1 MFKTLAKSWLAP
13 SRRLAPG
20 PRLAI
25 THCNDNLPGF
35 RRPAAGRRRTPA
47 LACHWFDRNGRLE
60 CRWHAET
67 DDAPDGG
74 IDDRGTIRAAEAR
87 PAGCCMSVTEQCQPI
102 TRSFIPCCNCELFAI
117 EFGLLFNPLDGAGF
131 SRDDGFDQER
141 RRRTGPRD
149 GWPHFF
155 GGGRPANLM
164 MQI

>member
-74 IDDRGTIRAAEAR
+74 IDGRGTIRTAEAR
-87 PAGCCMSVTEQCQPI
+87 PRAVACPSQNNANQLPVVL
-102 TRSFIPCCNCELFAI
+102 SLVAI
-117 EFGLLFNPLDGAGF
+117 
-131 SRDDGFDQER
+131 
-141 RRRTGPRD
+141 
-149 GWPHFF
+149 
-155 GGGRPANLM
+155 ANYS
-164 MQI
+164 Q